1 MLGFDHHFAIAGKS
15 RLLAGA
21 ATCKGA
27 GTPPVPPVA
36 QASRL
41 CPDRVAQ
48 ASSLCPGSLERVI
61 LCVDMD
67 AFFASVEQQCAY
79 GGLDDQPVMVCG
91 NTERRSVVAA
101 ANYLAREY
109 GVRAGTPITTARRL
123 CPHGVFLEGDPEKYV
138 YTCIRINDL
147 CREFTPRVECFS
159 IDESFLD
166 ISGSAHL
173 FGGPVETGRRLKA
186 RIREE
191 LGIACTAGI
200 GPNKLLAKTAS
211 KLGKP
216 DGLLV
221 LRHEDVPTK
230 LHPLPIQKLYGI
242 GARTAEKLAHIGVAT
257 IGQLARTPPDA
268 LKKIFGIIGPMLH
281 DAANGLDSSPLL
293 TDDEQPEAKSVGN
306 SYTLS
311 DDTRDVRKVLTVLL
325 GLCSKVGRRLRKG
338 GHAGRT
344 VTLVLRYANFQTF
357 VRARTVEAPINLDR
371 DLFAAACTLLDE
383 IWNKSRAVRLLGVSV
398 SNLAHKGE
406 GRQLALFDHGRR
418 QRLRQFLAS
427 VDALRDRYGESV
439 AVWAPLL
446 RNDDTI

>member
-1 MLGFDHHFAIAGKS
+1 MLGFDQHFSLAGKS

-27 GTPPVPPVA
+27 GTSPDLPV
-36 QASRL
+36 R
-41 CPDRVAQ
+41 R
-48 ASSLCPGSLERVI
+48 LERTIV
-61 LCVDMD
+61 CVDMD
-67 AFFASVEQQCAY
+67 AFFASVEQQCAA
-79 GGLDDQPVMVCG
+79 GDLDDRPVMVCG

-138 YTCIRINDL
+138 YTCLRINDL
-147 CREFTPRVECFS
+147 CREFTPVVECFS

-186 RIREE
+186 RIRQE
-191 LGIACTAGI
+191 LGIPCTAGI

-216 DGLLV
+216 DGLFV
-221 LRHEDVPTK
+221 LTREDIPTK
-230 LHPLPIQKLYGI
+230 FHPLPIDKLYGV
-242 GARTAEKLAHIGVAT
+242 GAQTTKKLARVGVTT
-257 IGQLARTPPDA
+257 IGHLARLSTDV
-268 LKKIFGIIGPMLH
+268 LKKMFGIIGPMLH
-281 DAANGLDSSPLL
+281 DAANGIDHSPLV
-293 TDDEQPEAKSVGN
+293 TDEEQPEPKSVGN

-311 DDTRDVRKVLTVLL
+311 ADTRDVRRVLTVLL

-344 VTLVLRYANFQTF
+344 VTLVVRYANFQTF
-357 VRARTVEAPINLDR
+357 VRARTVEAPLDIDR
-371 DLFAAACTLLDE
+371 DIFAAACVLLDE
-383 IWNKSRAVRLLGVSV
+383 IWDRPRLVRLLGVSV
-398 SNLAHKGE
+398 SNLLHRGDA
-406 GRQLALFDHGRR
+406 RQLALFDSDRR
-418 QRLRQFLAS
+418 RRTQQFLHS
-427 VDALRDRYGESV
+427 VDALRDRYGETV
-439 AVWAPLL
+439 AIWAPLI
-446 RNDDTI
+446 RTGEDI

>member
-1 MLGFDHHFAIAGKS
+1 MI
-15 RLLAGA
+15 
-21 ATCKGA
+21 
-27 GTPPVPPVA
+27 
-36 QASRL
+36 
-41 CPDRVAQ
+41 
-48 ASSLCPGSLERVI
+48 I
-61 LCVDMD
+61 CVDMD

-79 GGLDDQPVMVCG
+79 GALDDQPVMVCG

-101 ANYLAREY
+101 ANYIAREY
-109 GVRAGTPITTARRL
+109 GIRAGTPITTARRL

-173 FGGPVETGRRLKA
+173 FGGPAETGRRLKA
-186 RIREE
+186 RIRAE
-191 LGIACTAGI
+191 LGIPCTVGI

-216 DGLLV
+216 DGLFTLN
-221 LRHEDVPTK
+221 HEDVPAK
-230 LHPLPIQKLYGI
+230 LHPLPITKLYGI
-242 GARTAEKLAHIGVAT
+242 GARTAEKLARIGVST

-268 LKKIFGIIGPMLH
+268 LKKLFGIIGPMLR

-311 DDTRDVRKVLTVLL
+311 DDTRDVRRVLTVLL
-325 GLCSKVGRRLRKG
+325 GLCSKVGRRMRQG

-344 VTLVLRYANFQTF
+344 VTLTLRYANFQTF

-371 DLFAAACTLLDE
+371 DIFAAACTLLDE
-383 IWNKSRAVRLLGVSV
+383 IWGRDIHRESSESGESGTSQPHSLDSRDSRFRHSRRAVRLLGVSV
-398 SNLAHKGE
+398 SNLLHRDDP
-406 GRQLALFDHGRR
+406 RQLGLFDSDLRR
-418 QRLRQFLAS
+418 RTHQFLKS
-427 VDALRDRYGESV
+427 VDALRDRYGEHV

-446 RNDDTI
+446 RSDEVI